1 MNAAYTEGR
10 VEKISYL
17 REGKE
22 EGVIQNLSD
31 TAVFLVNEE
40 KWSLEKA
47 MSLPSIPGEL
57 KETIEGEA
65 IRKLGI

>member
-1 MNAAYTEGR
+1 M
-10 VEKISYL
+10 
-17 REGKE
+17 
-22 EGVIQNLSD
+22 IQNLSD

-47 MSLPSIPGEL
+47 MPLPSIPGEL

-65 IRKLGI
+65 LRKLGI